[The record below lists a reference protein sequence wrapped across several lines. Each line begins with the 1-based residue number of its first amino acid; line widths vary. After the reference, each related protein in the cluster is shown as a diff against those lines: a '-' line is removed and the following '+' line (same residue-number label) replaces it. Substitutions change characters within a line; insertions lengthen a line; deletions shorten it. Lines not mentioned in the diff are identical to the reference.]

1 MIRLFPVLAIV
12 LMLGPVVA
20 GLAGTLLPAFG
31 WFAADLRRG
40 YDGGWTR

>member
-31 WFAADLRRG
+31 WFPAL
-40 YDGGWTR
+40 GGDRFGL